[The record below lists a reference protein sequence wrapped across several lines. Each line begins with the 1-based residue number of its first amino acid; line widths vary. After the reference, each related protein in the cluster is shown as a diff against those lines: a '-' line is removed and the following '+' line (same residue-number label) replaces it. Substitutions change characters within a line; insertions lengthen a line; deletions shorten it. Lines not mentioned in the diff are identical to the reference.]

1 MLDVPGGYE
10 QASFFDEQYWWVQ
23 PGQPQ
28 TQSLAF
34 LELGLSF
41 WAIEQNTI
49 SGSALTIL
57 RNSLFSN
64 ATSGTFPAQ
73 PQSWTDFSQSQSLPL
88 NHLLSQSQSQS
99 RSQEHAQSQFGIGSL
114 PLNSGVQNG
123 SVMADHH
130 ISTYNFNSSNNINH
144 SNAMSHNSF
153 MSNLLPGSSGSIMLG
168 VDTIFPL

>member
-23 PGQPQ
+23 SGQPEM
-28 TQSLAF
+28 QSLAF
-34 LELGLSF
+34 LGSGLSV
-41 WAIEQNTI
+41 WAIEENTI

-64 ATSGTFPAQ
+64 ATSGTIPSQ

-88 NHLLSQSQSQS
+88 NHLLSQSQS
-99 RSQEHAQSQFGIGSL
+99 RSQSHPQSQFGVGSL
-114 PLNSGVQNG
+114 PFTSGVHNG
-123 SVMADHH
+123 SVMADHTT
-130 ISTYNFNSSNNINH
+130 STYNFDSSNNH
-144 SNAMSHNSF
+144 SKEMSHNSF
-153 MSNLLPGSSGSIMLG
+153 VSNLLPGSSGSSGSIMLG